1 MDRLAF
7 TAMASINERRLL
19 REQLNN
25 DLANV
30 STVGFKK
37 SYENAMVSVKAAGD
51 GWDTRIQPYVEKFNA
66 VNLDQ
71 GHLMVTGQKLD
82 IALTDKSVLGVRAQ
96 NGELAFTRRGDLK
109 INSQG
114 VLETGSRN
122 VVLADNGNP
131 ITMPVGFDVQIT
143 KEGDIYVR
151 DPQQPPEAPSVLV
164 ARMML
169 RDASQIT
176 LQRREDTLYTPH
188 IQYRTANG
196 DFASGPKP
204 PEIVPGAL
212 EASNVNPITAMVKL
226 IDFSRSFETQIR
238 TITEA
243 KQLDESGSSMLK
255 AR

>member
-7 TAMASINERRLL
+7 TSMASINERRLL

-25 DLANV
+25 ELANV

-37 SYENAMVSVKAAGD
+37 SYENAMVAVKAAGD
-51 GWDTRIQPYVEKFNA
+51 GWDTRIQPYIEKFNA
-66 VNLDQ
+66 VNLEQ

-82 IALTDKSVLGVRAQ
+82 IALTDKNVMGVRAK

-109 INSQG
+109 VNAQG
-114 VLETGSRN
+114 ALETGAGN
-122 VVLADNGNP
+122 LVLSTEGNP
-131 ITMPVGFDVQIT
+131 ITIPAGFDVQMT
-143 KEGDIYVR
+143 KEGDIFAR
-151 DPQQPPEAPSVLV
+151 DPLQPPEAPPVQIGRL
-164 ARMML
+164 ML

-176 LQRREDTLYTPH
+176 LQRREDTLYTPQ
-188 IQYRTANG
+188 IQFRTANG
-196 DFASGPKP
+196 DFATGPIP
-204 PEIVPGAL
+204 PQIVPGAL
-212 EASNVNPITAMVKL
+212 EASNVNPVTAMVKL

-243 KQLDESGSSMLK
+243 KQLDESGASMLK

>member
-1 MDRLAF
+1 
-7 TAMASINERRLL
+7 
-19 REQLNN
+19 
-25 DLANV
+25 
-30 STVGFKK
+30 
-37 SYENAMVSVKAAGD
+37 
-51 GWDTRIQPYVEKFNA
+51 
-66 VNLDQ
+66 
-71 GHLMVTGQKLD
+71 MVTGQKLD
-82 IALTDKSVLGVRAQ
+82 IALTDKAVLGVRAQ

-109 INSQG
+109 VNSQG

-122 VVLADNGNP
+122 VVLAENGNP
-131 ITMPVGFDVQIT
+131 ITLPPGFDVQVT

-196 DFASGPKP
+196 DFAPGPKP
-204 PEIVPGAL
+204 PEIVSGAL

>member
-25 DLANV
+25 ELANV

-37 SYENAMVSVKAAGD
+37 SYENAMVAVKAAGD
-51 GWDTRIQPYVEKFNA
+51 GWDSRIQPYIEKFNA

-82 IALTDKSVLGVRAQ
+82 VALTDKNVLGVRAR

-109 INSQG
+109 VNSQG
-114 VLETGSRN
+114 VLETGSGN
-122 VVLADNGNP
+122 VVLSQEGNP
-131 ITMPVGFDVQIT
+131 ITIPVGFDIQMT
-143 KEGDIYVR
+143 REGDIFAR
-151 DPQQPPEAPSVLV
+151 DPLQPVDAPPVLIG
-164 ARMML
+164 RMML

-188 IQYRTANG
+188 IQFRSPNG
-196 DFASGPKP
+196 DFAPGPNTP
-204 PEIVPGAL
+204 QIVPGAL
-212 EASNVNPITAMVKL
+212 EASNVNPVTAMVKL
-226 IDFSRSFETQIR
+226 IDFSRSFETQVK
-238 TITEA
+238 TISEA
-243 KQLDESGSSMLK
+243 KQLDEAGSSMLK